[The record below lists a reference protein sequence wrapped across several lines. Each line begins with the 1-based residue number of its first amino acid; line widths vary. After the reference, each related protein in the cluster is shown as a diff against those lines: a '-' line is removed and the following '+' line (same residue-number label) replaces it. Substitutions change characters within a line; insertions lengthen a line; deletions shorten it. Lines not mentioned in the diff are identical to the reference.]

1 MLALIAVA
9 VLTTRHE
16 VQVTAEG
23 GLSAGLP
30 VAGWAGGSTRYEYD
44 FDSGLFIGARGGLSG
59 GIGML
64 NPSANFLAGA
74 HVVDT
79 RHFDWDLMLYTGW
92 PLLGVQSTMSLHP
105 LVFEHF
111 VGTVGV
117 RASGEVLFNA
127 EGDVF
132 VRLAV
137 PVRGWVPSVRVAVEA
152 GAGVRSG
159 VHVGPTVALQLTRT
173 FE

>member
-1 MLALIAVA
+1 MLALIAVTM
-9 VLTTRHE
+9 LTTHHDLSF
-16 VQVTAEG
+16 TAEG

-30 VAGWAGGSTRYEYD
+30 VAAWAGGSTRYEYT
-44 FDSGLFIGARGGLSG
+44 FDSRLFIGCRGGLSAG
-59 GIGML
+59 VGML
-64 NPSANFLAGA
+64 NPSASFLAGA

-79 RHFDWDLMLYTGW
+79 RHFDWDLVFYTGW
-92 PLLGVQSTMSLHP
+92 PLLGLQSTLAVHP

-111 VGTVGV
+111 VGTLGL
-117 RASGEVLFNA
+117 RASGEVLLNA

-132 VRLAV
+132 LRLAV
-137 PVRGWVPSVRVAVEA
+137 PVKGWTPSLRVALEA

-159 VHVGPTVALQLTRT
+159 VHVGPTVALQLAKT